1 MSWLKRNL
9 YFVIFGV
16 VAVALLGLSGWYLF
30 SKYSAN
36 NDQFTKLNEAYQRL
50 IQLNNENPNPGNAEV
65 DNIKTAK
72 DQRQQLTNYLQDA
85 RKYFQRISPIPDS
98 PKVASQD
105 FATALRKTTDQ
116 LQHEANAAS
125 IALPP
130 EPGGYSFSFAAEKS
144 RVTFTG
150 GLEALAVQLGEVKT
164 ICDVLFQANVNA
176 LDNLRREKASP
187 DDRDGPVNDYL
198 AENSTTNDLAIHTHY
213 EVTFRC
219 FSSELAS
226 VLAGFGS
233 SPYSVVVKDIN
244 VDLASAAP
252 LTTLDPLNPPTGFNV
267 AGAAPGAPGMAGY
280 NPPGATP
287 PPAALPP
294 GQPGAVTPRGG
305 GPLPTVLDEK
315 QLRITLGLV
324 IVKLLPP
331 R

>member
-36 NDQFTKLNEAYQRL
+36 NDQFSKLNEAYQRL
-50 IQLNNENPNPGNAEV
+50 IQLNNENPNPGNAEI

-85 RKYFQRISPIPDS
+85 RKYFQRIPSIPDS
-98 PKVASQD
+98 SKVASQD
-105 FATALRKTTDQ
+105 FATALRKTLDQ
-116 LQHEANAAS
+116 LQREANGAS

-130 EPGGYSFSFAAEKS
+130 EGGGYSFSFAAEKS

-252 LTTLDPLNPPTGFNV
+252 VAATGFDTGGTVPNT
-267 AGAAPGAPGMAGY
+267 GGRGMADY
-280 NPPGATP
+280 VPPGGATP
-287 PPAALPP
+287 PPAALPT
-294 GQPGAVTPRGG
+294 QPGGATPRGG